1 MRIVSDAYRFLIPL
15 TLGVLLFGYLHWYWL
30 SILASILFV
39 FVLSFFRDP
48 EREIPSQPGLI
59 VSPADGTVVRV
70 SSGAGDLPIQVSIFL
85 SVFNVHVNRAPVS
98 GQVASM
104 EHKKGRFQAAF
115 YESASLENE
124 QNVLDIVGENHRVK
138 LVLIAGL
145 IARRIVSWIKSG
157 DYLRRGQRI
166 GLIRFGSRVDLYLP
180 AGVELQIKKGDHVR
194 GGASI
199 IGRFT

>member
-1 MRIVSDAYRFLIPL
+1 MRICSDAYRFVVPL
-15 TLGVLLFGYLHWYWL
+15 FALTVLSVYLHWYWL
-30 SILASILFV
+30 SILASILFL

-59 VSPADGTVVRV
+59 VSPADGTVVRIN
-70 SSGAGDLPIQVSIFL
+70 SGAGDLPIQVSIFL
-85 SVFNVHVNRAPVS
+85 SVFDVHVNRAPVA
-98 GQVASM
+98 GQV
-104 EHKKGRFQAAF
+104 ENLERKKGKFQAAF
-115 YESASLENE
+115 HEAASIENE
-124 QNVLDIVGENHRVK
+124 QNILHIVGENHRVK

-145 IARRIVSWIKSG
+145 IARRIVSWIRSG
-157 DYLRRGQRI
+157 DHLERGQRI
-166 GLIRFGSRVDLYLP
+166 GLIRFGSRVDLCLP